1 MDKQLV
7 ATVLSEIGTLLAL
20 KGENSFRCN
29 AYHAAARAIEQ
40 MEGDLAEVVSAG
52 KLAEIRE
59 YNLNDV
65 RVTRKVYERLIACF
79 GR

>member
-1 MDKQLV
+1 MQ
-7 ATVLSEIGTLLAL
+7 
-20 KGENSFRCN
+20 
-29 AYHAAARAIEQ
+29 
-40 MEGDLAEVVSAG
+40 SAMQNRR

-65 RVTRKVYERLIACF
+65 RVTRKVYKRMVACF

>member
-40 MEGDLAEVVSAG
+40 EPTLRGLSGHLLAVA
-52 KLAEIRE
+52 
-59 YNLNDV
+59 
-65 RVTRKVYERLIACF
+65 RKRPS
-79 GR
+79 G

>member
-7 ATVLSEIGTLLAL
+7 ANVLSEIGTLLAL

-40 MEGDLAEVVSAG
+40 LEGDLAEIVFAGSA
-52 KLAEIRE
+52 
-59 YNLNDV
+59 
-65 RVTRKVYERLIACF
+65 TRSRKRS
-79 GR
+79 RSW